1 MGGGTGETGFTEK
14 SSYLT
19 TYAVTGIHEA
29 LRSRSFPRTH
39 LYHLLLFL
47 FCFFMVVVCLCH
59 SAITIIFQLQP
70 QALCKK
76 LVQPVS
82 SSLSSVLSVQPNRP
96 TWTVIHNHQ
105 SRSTGT
111 KVGFKDFFSP
121 QITKADFHPCRSFQF
136 YWSWFLR

>member
-47 FCFFMVVVCLCH
+47 FFYGCSLSLSLCH
-59 SAITIIFQLQP
+59 PNHLSASASGTLQKTSATCLLQP
-70 QALCKK
+70 
-76 LVQPVS
+76 
-82 SSLSSVLSVQPNRP
+82 
-96 TWTVIHNHQ
+96 
-105 SRSTGT
+105 
-111 KVGFKDFFSP
+111 
-121 QITKADFHPCRSFQF
+121 
-136 YWSWFLR
+136 